1 MTNEREL
8 HAQVEWLIKLAKIT
22 IERQDSMDSLLN
34 SIHDRM
40 LFSPPLAHA
49 DLYFESIEDD
59 MEELHV
65 QVNSVISGLNRIRA
79 GSESTPPT
87 ERKQSQPPQFKNQ
100 DWNPNL

>member
-1 MTNEREL
+1 
-8 HAQVEWLIKLAKIT
+8 
-22 IERQDSMDSLLN
+22 
-34 SIHDRM
+34 M

-49 DLYFESIEDD
+49 DLYFEAIEDD